1 MSSDSYP
8 AVKLDR
14 DRAAMLFVDHQAGLL
29 MGVKD
34 HDQEELR
41 RNVIALAQL
50 AKAFDLPI
58 VVTTSSDDGAN
69 GPVIGELAAEL
80 PDAKVVRR
88 PGEVDAMDNEEFKAV
103 VAATGREQLIISGI
117 STDVCVAFSGMSAVA
132 EGYGVW
138 AVLDASGTWSGL
150 AASAAANRMSRAGIV
165 LTSTV
170 AIAAELLRDWR
181 NDGGQ
186 AVAPIFG
193 QYAIPA
199 YSSMM
204 AFANRA

>member
-103 VAATGREQLIISGI
+103 VAATGRDQLIISGI

-150 AASAAANRMSRAGIV
+150 AASAAAKRMSRAGIV